1 MQCVNI
7 SIAMDNLLENTE
19 LLSVV
24 LGSRDDRV
32 KLGDRIARIYIIDSD
47 GKHRSSIIKCVAL
60 QSQFL

>member
-32 KLGDRIARIYIIDSD
+32 KLGDRITRVYIVDSN
-47 GKHRSSIIKCVAL
+47 GK
-60 QSQFL
+60 